1 MTRYFFHYIDANGR
15 HRFSW
20 QKADNAVACCALL
33 ARAGVYPLFLWGLE
47 QPFGGSGKA
56 PGTRALALFFRQLSV
71 ALSSGVPILEA
82 LHHIGREQTSERMR
96 AFVARLEER
105 MLSGRAFS
113 EALCQEK
120 RIAPFL
126 ASWVGIGE
134 KQGRLAEVL
143 DEVCA
148 HLEGQER
155 LRRQLYQQLL
165 YPAIVLVALLLVGGF
180 LSLVALP
187 MLARQFMDVTAELPL
202 FMRVFL
208 VLHDFLAAHGW
219 GVVLTLLAAG
229 AGGVWLWRQ
238 RAQHG
243 RAALRR
249 LAMAFPLSRKWVV
262 LWVYVPFARLFGQLL
277 RSGVP
282 VGETM
287 MELEEYFASSLFGAE
302 VRAMAEKTQTGGKLS
317 QAIAGATFVPELAR
331 QMLLNGERYG
341 RLPEALMD
349 SAAYYEQTI
358 FEELGLWLRFVE
370 PLLVVLLGVLVLLLA
385 LGLFVPMLDAY
396 QALLSQ

>member
-1 MTRYFFHYIDANGR
+1 M
-15 HRFSW
+15 
-20 QKADNAVACCALL
+20 
-33 ARAGVYPLFLWGLE
+33 
-47 QPFGGSGKA
+47 
-56 PGTRALALFFRQLSV
+56 
-71 ALSSGVPILEA
+71 
-82 LHHIGREQTSERMR
+82 
-96 AFVARLEER
+96 
-105 MLSGRAFS
+105 
-113 EALCQEK
+113 
-120 RIAPFL
+120 
-126 ASWVGIGE
+126 GIGE

-143 DEVCA
+143 DEVRA

-187 MLARQFMDVTAELPL
+187 MLARQFMDVTADLPL

-219 GVVLTLLAAG
+219 GVVLTLVAAG
-229 AGGVWLWRQ
+229 AGGVWLWQQ

-302 VRAMAEKTQTGGKLS
+302 VRVMAEKTQTGGKLS

-385 LGLFVPMLDAY
+385 LGLFVPMLDVY